1 MVGEQAGAGRRLGTA
16 EGHGVEGEQERPMA
30 MGGCREVGDPWEK
43 TGAPPKKSH
52 GGRWVPRPPTEP
64 KGKPA
69 APQRA
74 TKRWV
79 PPPKPQGHP
88 NPGAPQVPSPGQGD
102 TKPDAGPPPQ
112 PSCLTK
118 TSPRAPRPH
127 LSSELSP
134 DMLIAHTGCAGS
146 TEPLNIAQPL
156 SWKPRQGRHP
166 SAFASCPLPAC
177 DSQCRQRSP
186 ALPAS
191 PRSPERDQCPAG
203 TGSVPVPIPSHK
215 R

>member
-1 MVGEQAGAGRRLGTA
+1 
-16 EGHGVEGEQERPMA
+16 
-30 MGGCREVGDPWEK
+30 MGKDRC
-43 TGAPPKKSH
+43 PPKKKPWRKMGASTPN
-52 GGRWVPRPPTEP
+52 RAKRQASSPTESHEEM
-64 KGKPA
+64 G
-69 APQRA
+69 
-74 TKRWV
+74 T
-79 PPPKPQGHP
+79 PPKPQGHP

-186 ALPAS
+186 ALPTS